1 MIAEALAGRRI
12 AITGA
17 TGFVGTALVER
28 LLRCVP
34 DCELV
39 LLVRAGKRSPAARR
53 TDREILNNDAFDR
66 LRASHADGET
76 FKEMCARR
84 VTTVAGDVSVDGLGL
99 SDADRTTFG
108 SCDVIIHS
116 AATVSFDSPLDQA
129 VEINLLGPTR
139 IVALCAEL
147 GVTPHLVAVSTCYV
161 AGNRRGSAPE
171 QLVSDGPFDL
181 GLDWRKEVA
190 AARRLRDD
198 SEAASRKPPQL
209 ATFAKAARTELGA
222 AGAPA
227 LSAKTEQLRVRWV
240 RDQLVEAGR
249 SRAAS
254 LGWPDAYAYTKA
266 LGEQALTDSRGDV
279 PVSIVR
285 PSIIESAYAEPRPG
299 WI

>member
-39 LLVRAGKRSPAARR
+39 LLVRAGKRSSAARR

-66 LRASHADGET
+66 LRASHTETEGFARASHADGET

-84 VTTVAGDVSVDGLGL
+84 VTTVAGDVGVDGLGL

-171 QLVSDGPFDL
+171 QLVSEGPFDL

-190 AARRLRDD
+190 AARRLRGD

-209 ATFAKAARTELGA
+209 AAFAK
-222 AGAPA
+222 
-227 LSAKTEQLRVRWV
+227 
-240 RDQLVEAGR
+240 
-249 SRAAS
+249 
-254 LGWPDAYAYTKA
+254 
-266 LGEQALTDSRGDV
+266 
-279 PVSIVR
+279 
-285 PSIIESAYAEPRPG
+285 
-299 WI
+299 